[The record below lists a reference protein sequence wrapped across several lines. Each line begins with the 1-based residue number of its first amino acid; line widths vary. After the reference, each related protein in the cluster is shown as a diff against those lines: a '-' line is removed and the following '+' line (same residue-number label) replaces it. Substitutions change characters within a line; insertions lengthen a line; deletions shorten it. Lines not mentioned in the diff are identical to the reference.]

1 MRELKCPAIY
11 KHFKNKYYAT
21 MGVSKPI
28 NSNEVIALCELL
40 EKDPLSMIFMSAKYT
55 EDNVD
60 IRLLELNGNWYHL
73 EEECKDTLVIYKSLY
88 DGSGAYAR
96 PIDMFLSEV
105 DKDEYPDIEQKYRF
119 EELRGI

>member
-1 MRELKCPAIY
+1 MRELKYPAIY
-11 KHFKNKYYAT
+11 RHFKNKYYAT

-28 NSNEVIALCELL
+28 NSNEVITLCKLL

-55 EDNVD
+55 EDIID
-60 IRLLELNGNWYHL
+60 IRLLELNGSWYHL
-73 EEECKDTLVIYKSLY
+73 EERCNDTLVIYKSLY

-105 DKDEYPDIEQKYRF
+105 DKEKYPYAEQKYRF
-119 EELRGI
+119 EIVRK